1 MSETVDSDVVR
12 DATSK
17 AARDAARLTR
27 HILWALVLGA
37 AFGLLLHLV
46 APTTPWVQTYILD
59 GVLKLIGGL
68 FRNGLQLLVVPLVFF
83 SLTAGTASLRD
94 PASLGRLGY
103 KTMGLYILTTL
114 VAVSMA
120 LFLATLIQPGAG
132 MVAEGAAFTP
142 PPAPPVLDVFLGMVT
157 KNPVDALAQ
166 GNMLQIIVFSIML
179 GIALVMAGEA
189 GERATAQVQDW
200 NHVVLQLVTI
210 IMKFAPIGVFALLAS
225 AVAEL
230 GFETLGK
237 LLNYVLLLG
246 FCLLLQLLVVYPLL
260 LRFIG
265 GLSPLPWLRKM
276 REIWAFAFSTSSS
289 NATIPVTLRVVK
301 QRMGAN
307 NRVASFTVPLGAT
320 INMDGTAI
328 MQGVATAFIAQL
340 YGVDLTLMQLVTVVG
355 MATLASIGTAGVPS
369 AGMIMLA
376 SVLTQ
381 VGLPVEGIAIV
392 LSVDR
397 LLDMARTL
405 VNVSGDA
412 AVSCI
417 VARSEGQLD
426 EAVYE
431 GA

>member
-1 MSETVDSDVVR
+1 MSETAASDADR
-12 DATSK
+12 N
-17 AARDAARLTR
+17 AARDASRLTL
-27 HILWALVLGA
+27 HILVALLLGA
-37 AFGLLLHLV
+37 AFGVVLHFV
-46 APTTPWVQTYILD
+46 APAVPWVQTYVLD
-59 GVLKLIGGL
+59 GALKLIGGL

-103 KTMGLYILTTL
+103 KTLGLYMLTTL
-114 VAVSMA
+114 LAVSMA
-120 LFLATLIQPGAG
+120 LFLATLVEPGAG
-132 MVAEGAAFTP
+132 MVAEAAVFTP
-142 PPAPPVLDVFLGMVT
+142 PPSPPVLDVFLGMVT
-157 KNPVDALAQ
+157 KNPIESLAT
-166 GNMLQIIVFSIML
+166 GNMLQIIVFAILL
-179 GIALVMAGEA
+179 GIALVMAGES

-200 NHVVLQLVTI
+200 NHVVLQLVSI
-210 IMKFAPIGVFALLAS
+210 IMKFAPIGVFALLAT

-230 GFETLGK
+230 GFETLYK
-237 LLNYVLLLG
+237 LLKYVLLLG

-260 LRFIG
+260 LRFVG

-276 REIWAFAFSTSSS
+276 RQIWAFAFSTSSS
-289 NATIPVTLRVVK
+289 NATIPVTLRVVE
-301 QRMGAN
+301 QRLGAN

-340 YGVDLTLMQLVTVVG
+340 YGVDLTLMQLITVVG

-426 EAVYE
+426 EAVYR

>member
-1 MSETVDSDVVR
+1 MSE
-12 DATSK
+12 A

-27 HILWALVLGA
+27 HILWALVFGA
-37 AFGLLLHLV
+37 LFGLLLHYL
-46 APTTPWVQTYILD
+46 APIIPWVQTYILD
-59 GVLKLIGGL
+59 GALKLIGGL

-94 PASLGRLGY
+94 PSSLGRLGY

-114 VAVSMA
+114 LAVSMA

-132 MVAEGAAFTP
+132 MVAETAAYTP

-157 KNPVDALAQ
+157 KNPVESLAQ
-166 GNMLQIIVFSIML
+166 GNMLQIIVFAILL
-179 GIALVMAGEA
+179 GIALVMAGES

-210 IMKFAPIGVFALLAS
+210 VMKFAPIGVFALLAT
-225 AVAEL
+225 AVAQL
-230 GFETLGK
+230 GFDTLWK
-237 LLNYVLLLG
+237 LAKYVALLG
-246 FCLLLQLLVVYPLL
+246 FCLLLQLLLVYPLL

-289 NATIPVTLRVVK
+289 NATIPITLRVVEQK
-301 QRMGAN
+301 LGAN

-340 YGVDLTLMQLVTVVG
+340 YGVDLTLMQLITVVG

-412 AVSCI
+412 AVTCI
-417 VARSEGQLD
+417 VAHSEGQLD
-426 EAVYE
+426 EAVYRD
-431 GA
+431 A

>member
-1 MSETVDSDVVR
+1 MSET
-12 DATSK
+12 

-27 HILWALVLGA
+27 QILWALVLGA
-37 AFGLLLHLV
+37 GVGVILHAL
-46 APTTPWVQTYILD
+46 APNVPWVQTYIVD
-59 GVLKLIGGL
+59 GALKLIGGL

-103 KTMGLYILTTL
+103 KTLGLYVLTTL
-114 VAVSMA
+114 LAVSMA
-120 LFLATLIQPGAG
+120 LALAYLIEPGAG
-132 MVAEGAAFTP
+132 MTAEQASFTP
-142 PPAPPVLDVFLGMVT
+142 PPSPPVLDVFLGMVT
-157 KNPVDALAQ
+157 KNPIESLAQ
-166 GNMLQIIVFSIML
+166 GNMLQIIVFAVLL
-179 GIALVMAGEA
+179 GVALVMAGEA
-189 GERATAQVQDW
+189 GERATGQVQDW

-210 IMKFAPIGVFALLAS
+210 IMKFAPIGVFALLAK

-230 GFETLGK
+230 GYDTLIK
-237 LLNYVLLLG
+237 LSFYVAVLALG
-246 FCLLLQLLVVYPLL
+246 LVLQLLVVYPLL
-260 LRFIG
+260 LRFVG

-276 REIWAFAFSTSSS
+276 RQVWAFAFSTSSS
-289 NATIPVTLRVVK
+289 NATIPVTLRVVE
-301 QRMGAN
+301 QRLGAN

-340 YGVDLTLMQLVTVVG
+340 YGVDLTLAQLVTVVG

-417 VARSEGQLD
+417 VAKSEGQLD
-426 EAVYE
+426 QAVYDE
-431 GA
+431 A

>member
-1 MSETVDSDVVR
+1 MSETV
-12 DATSK
+12 
-17 AARDAARLTR
+17 AARDAARRLTWQ
-27 HILWALVLGA
+27 ILIA
-37 AFGLLLHLV
+37 LLLGGSFGVLLNWL
-46 APTTPWVQTYILD
+46 APHFPWMQTYIVD
-59 GVLKLIGGL
+59 GALKLIGGL

-83 SLTAGTASLRD
+83 SLVAGTASLRD

-103 KTMGLYILTTL
+103 KTLGLYLLTTL
-114 VAVSMA
+114 LAVSMA
-120 LFLATLIQPGAG
+120 LVLASLIQPGSGVERA
-132 MVAEGAAFTP
+132 AEAASYTP

-157 KNPVDALAQ
+157 RNPIESLAT
-166 GNMLQIIVFSIML
+166 GNMLQIIVFAVLL

-189 GERATAQVQDW
+189 GERATASVQDW

-210 IMKFAPIGVFALLAS
+210 IMKFAPIGVFALLAK

-230 GFETLGK
+230 GADTLIK
-237 LLNYVLLLG
+237 LSKYVALLA
-246 FCLLLQLLVVYPLL
+246 FCLFIQLLVIYPLL
-260 LRFIG
+260 LRFVGRI
-265 GLSPLPWLRKM
+265 SPVPWFLKM
-276 REIWAFAFSTSSS
+276 RQVWAFAFSTSSS
-289 NATIPVTLRVVK
+289 NATIPVTLKVVE
-301 QRMGAN
+301 QRLGAN

-340 YGVDLTLMQLVTVVG
+340 YGVDLSLAQLVTVVG

-397 LLDMARTL
+397 LLDMLRTI

-412 AVSCI
+412 AVTCI

-426 EAVYE
+426 ETVYK
-431 GA
+431 AD

>member
-1 MSETVDSDVVR
+1 MSE
-12 DATSK
+12 A

-27 HILWALVLGA
+27 HILWALVFGA
-37 AFGLLLHLV
+37 LFGMLLHYL
-46 APTTPWVQTYILD
+46 APILPWVQIYILD

-83 SLTAGTASLRD
+83 SLTAGTASLSD
-94 PASLGRLGY
+94 PASLGRFGY
-103 KTMGLYILTTL
+103 KTLGLYLLTTL
-114 VAVSMA
+114 LAVSMA
-120 LFLATLIQPGAG
+120 LFLAVLIQPGAG
-132 MVAEGAAFTP
+132 VVAETASYTP
-142 PPAPPVLDVFLGMVT
+142 PPSPPVLDVFLGMVS
-157 KNPVDALAQ
+157 KNPIESLAQ
-166 GNMLQIIVFSIML
+166 GNMLQIIVFAILL

-189 GERATAQVQDW
+189 GKRATLTVQDW
-200 NHVVLQLVTI
+200 SDVVLQLVTI

-225 AVAEL
+225 AVAQL
-230 GFETLGK
+230 GYDTLLK
-237 LLNYVLLLG
+237 LLKYVLLLT
-246 FCLLLQLLVVYPLL
+246 FCLLLQLLVVYPFL

-289 NATIPVTLRVVK
+289 NATIPITLRVVE
-301 QRMGAN
+301 QRLGAN
-307 NRVASFTVPLGAT
+307 NRVAAFTVPLGAT

-355 MATLASIGTAGVPS
+355 MAALASIGTAGVPS

-405 VNVSGDA
+405 VNVSGDV
-412 AVSCI
+412 AVTCI

-426 EAVYE
+426 EAVYRE
-431 GA
+431 P